1 MWDNNIISTSY
12 PITNNQKIDHTLAN
26 CILPNS
32 FQHNTVN
39 STTIIILPSV
49 VKNKTKLE
57 DILRPSKTSTYTV
70 PSLPSQH
77 NRILIPSARL
87 GYKINDSY
95 KINNKTKKILKPVSS
110 LHIIKK

>member
-39 STTIIILPSV
+39 STTIIILPSL
-49 VKNKTKLE
+49 VKNKIKLE
-57 DILRPSKTSTYTV
+57 DIFRLSKTSTYTV

-77 NRILIPSARL
+77 NRILIPSDRL
-87 GYKINDSY
+87 GSKINDSY
-95 KINNKTKKILKPVSS
+95 LIHQKQIPEISIFPTYYSKTI
-110 LHIIKK
+110 